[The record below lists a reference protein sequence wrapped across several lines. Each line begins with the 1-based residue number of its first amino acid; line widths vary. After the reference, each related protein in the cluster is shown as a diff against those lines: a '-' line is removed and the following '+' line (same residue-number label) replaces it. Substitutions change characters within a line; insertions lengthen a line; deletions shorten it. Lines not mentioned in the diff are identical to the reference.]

1 MSKLTKIQETL
12 GKEKIEAV
20 LVTSE
25 FNRRYVSGFTGTSGV
40 ALILPEKA
48 YFVTD

>member
-20 LVTSE
+20 LVT
-25 FNRRYVSGFTGTSGV
+25 
-40 ALILPEKA
+40 
-48 YFVTD
+48 